1 MNTVLVTGGARG
13 LGKKICIAFKNAGY
27 KVLFTY
33 NSTLPDEE
41 LSDCHGYQCDLSNED
56 DIKALIQK
64 IYLEYK
70 SVDILVNNAAV
81 EINKDISS
89 RTKKDFM
96 HTLDVNLVAPFLLC
110 KEIGSRMYVNEYGKI
125 INISSNNSINKYDPI
140 TIDYDASKAG
150 LNILTKCFAKEYAPF
165 VYVNAI
171 APGWIL
177 TDKIKLLDDNLDNK
191 FIEEE
196 SKNILLNRF
205 ANCEDITNLILF
217 LASDKSSYING
228 EIITIDG
235 GNYD

>member
-1 MNTVLVTGGARG
+1 MKTVLITGGASG
-13 LGKKICIAFKNAGY
+13 LGKRISIAFKNAGY
-27 KVLFTY
+27 NVLFTY
-33 NSTLPDEE
+33 HTTEPDED
-41 LSDCHGYQCDLSNED
+41 LLGCHGYKCDLTNEEN
-56 DIKALIQK
+56 IREVLKK
-64 IYLEYK
+64 IYDEYN
-70 SVDILVNNAAV
+70 VDILINNAAV
-81 EINKDISS
+81 EINKDITS
-89 RTKKDFM
+89 RSKRDFM
-96 HTLDVNLVAPFLLC
+96 KTLDVNLVAPFLLC
-110 KEIGSRMYVNEYGKI
+110 KEVGSRMYANEYGKI
-125 INISSNNSINKYDPI
+125 INISSNNSIDKYDPI

-177 TDKIKLLDDNLDNK
+177 TEKIKNIDDSLDNK

-205 ANCEDITNLILF
+205 AECEDITNLLLF

-228 EIITIDG
+228 EIIKIDG